1 MLIHTTELDRKRT
14 LFFQEVITVKL
25 DFMKMKITPG
35 AQLNANKSFST
46 QYLET

>member
-14 LFFQEVITVKL
+14 LFFPGGYNVKL
-25 DFMKMKITPG
+25 DFVKTKITPR
-35 AQLNANKSFST
+35 AQLNANKSFNT